1 MIGFMRDTRVAVFNA
16 RKVREVHSKIALH
29 SSLDCKQHEGYASM
43 TYRQERHGEIQ
54 TSDDCELLHTLVL
67 VGTFQHISLILPN

>member
-1 MIGFMRDTRVAVFNA
+1 MRDIRIAVFDA
-16 RKVREVHSKIALH
+16 SKVREVHSKIALY
-29 SSLDCKQHEGYASM
+29 SSLGCKQREVNASM
-43 TYRQERHGEIQ
+43 TYRQKRHGEIQ